1 MERGYL
7 MDLYYSQKLELFTS
21 NKEAIDKAFKLE
33 FGASQ
38 VAAALIFTNA
48 GRTAD
53 TNRMKTCH
61 DILKKKAGIFSP
73 FRDSSELIVLARM
86 ALENYPEQYIDELIS
101 IYKEFGKKTLYQDN
115 YVLLTAMIIQDRGQK
130 DNTAA
135 IKEKT
140 IAIMKAMADKHPI
153 LTGSEDL
160 ALAALLAMT
169 GHSVEHIIGDMEECY
184 NYAKKEL
191 RLKADSNAIQAL
203 AQILALGEGE
213 IRSNCDKVT
222 SLFNEFK
229 AQGSKFGSSTEFP
242 AIASL
247 IDIEKPKEQLVA
259 EVIEA
264 SAYLKKFKGFGSFY
278 MDNKDRLMY
287 ASLLANSVFASEPS
301 SDASVIVSNA
311 IMMAIAEEM
320 ALIICMMT
328 ASVAAASTS
337 N

>member
-1 MERGYL
+1 
-7 MDLYYSQKLELFTS
+7 MDLNYSQMMELFTS
-21 NKEAIDKAFKLE
+21 NKASIYKAFKLE
-33 FGASQ
+33 LGASQ

-53 TNRMKTCH
+53 TDRMKACH
-61 DILKKKAGIFSP
+61 DIIKKKAGIFSP

-86 ALENYPEQYIDELIS
+86 ALENYPEQYLDELIA
-101 IYKEFGKKTLYQDN
+101 IYKEFGKKTFYQDS
-115 YVLLTAMIIQDRGQK
+115 YVLLTSMIIQDRGQK
-130 DNTAA
+130 DNVAA

-140 IAIMKAMADKHPI
+140 IAIMKAMKGVHPL

-169 GHSVEHIIGDMEECY
+169 DQSVESIIADMEECY
-184 NYAKKEL
+184 NYAKKDL

-203 AQILALGEGE
+203 AQILTLRKGD
-213 IRSNCDKVT
+213 IRSGCDKVT

-229 AQGSKFGSSTEFP
+229 AQGAKFGASIEFP
-242 AIASL
+242 AIATL
-247 IDIEKPKEQLVA
+247 IDIDMPAGQLVSEIIGAA
-259 EVIEA
+259 E
-264 SAYLKKFKGFGSFY
+264 YLKNCKGFGIL
-278 MDNKDRLMY
+278 DVDKQGRLMY
-287 ASLLANSVFASEPS
+287 ASLIANSVFSTETSSE
-301 SDASVIVSNA
+301 ASVIASNA

-328 ASVAAASTS
+328 ASMTAASAAS